1 MSRRSRGLGDDGIA
15 KHVHL
20 QRGRYA
26 VTNGVPNSDLVL
38 RDDQGPVAVLTLNR
52 PERRNAWT
60 IPLQRRYYGRLQ
72 ECVNDSSVRAIV
84 VTGAG
89 STFCP
94 GADSNELQTYTDT
107 GDFNPEAATIAQ
119 PDWFPLA
126 VPKPMIAAING
137 ACAGFG
143 LVQTL
148 MCDIRFA
155 VPGARMTTAFA
166 RRGLPALH
174 ASSYLLPRLIGMS
187 RATELLVSGRTFT
200 TDEAMTL
207 GLVHRLIDPEQLVVQ
222 TLEYA
227 ADLAAHCSPASIASI
242 KSQLRESYRQ
252 DFLATVEHAETLERA
267 ALSSADFR
275 EGVMSFVER
284 RAPEFAPPAST
295 LLSID

>member
-1 MSRRSRGLGDDGIA
+1 MSETVA
-15 KHVHL
+15 T
-20 QRGRYA
+20 A
-26 VTNGVPNSDLVL
+26 ADLVL
-38 RDDQGPVAVLTLNR
+38 RADHGPVTVLTLNR

-72 ECVNDSSVRAIV
+72 ECVRDPDVRVIV

-94 GADSNELQTYTDT
+94 GADSQELQTYTDT

-119 PDWFPLA
+119 PDWYPLT
-126 VPKPMIAAING
+126 VGKPMVAAING

-148 MCDIRFA
+148 MCDVRFA

-174 ASSYLLPRLIGMS
+174 AASYLLPRLIGMS
-187 RATELLVSGRTFT
+187 RATELLVSGRTFL
-200 TDEAMTL
+200 TDEAASF
-207 GLVHRLIDPEQLVVQ
+207 GLVHRLVDPRRLLAEVLD
-222 TLEYA
+222 YA
-227 ADLAAHCSPASIASI
+227 ADLAANCSPASIAAI
-242 KSQLRESYRQ
+242 KGQLRDSDRQ
-252 DFLATVEHAETLERA
+252 SFLQTVERAESLERA

-275 EGVMSFVER
+275 EGVMSFVEKR
-284 RAPEFAPPAST
+284 SPAFAPPEARELPVS
-295 LLSID
+295 

>member
-1 MSRRSRGLGDDGIA
+1 MSETAGTA
-15 KHVHL
+15 
-20 QRGRYA
+20 A
-26 VTNGVPNSDLVL
+26 DLVL
-38 RDDQGPVAVLTLNR
+38 REDHGAVTVLTLNR

-72 ECVNDSSVRAIV
+72 ECVQDPDVRVIV

-89 STFCP
+89 HTFCP
-94 GADSNELQTYTDT
+94 GADSQELQTYTDT

-119 PDWFPLA
+119 PDWYPLT
-126 VPKPMIAAING
+126 VGKPMIAAING

-174 ASSYLLPRLIGMS
+174 AASYLLPRLIGMS
-187 RATELLVSGRTFT
+187 RATELLVSGRTFL
-200 TDEAMTL
+200 TDEAASF
-207 GLVHRLIDPEQLVVQ
+207 GLVHRLVDPGRLLAEVLD
-222 TLEYA
+222 YA
-227 ADLAAHCSPASIASI
+227 TEIAIHCSPASIAAI
-242 KSQLRESYRQ
+242 KGQLRDADRQ
-252 DFLATVEHAETLERA
+252 SFLQTVEHAESLERA

-275 EGVMSFVER
+275 EGVMSFVEKR
-284 RAPEFAPPAST
+284 PPAFAPPEARELPVS
-295 LLSID
+295 